1 MQLDIELHGGFKA
14 ASEVRHVLAD
24 LKGHVAPGVYDD
36 TVFLVNELV
45 TNSVRHARIGVN
57 GKILLSVQADARCM
71 RAEVRDHG
79 PGFDETQERSPR
91 MDEGS
96 GWGLYLME
104 RLADRWGV
112 ARHDDGGISVW
123 FEIDDPV
130 KGPATPPG

>member
-24 LKGHVAPGVYDD
+24 LKDHVGSDAYDD
-36 TVFLVNELV
+36 LVFMINELV

-57 GKILLSVQADARCM
+57 GKILLTVQASPECV
-71 RAEVRDHG
+71 RAEVRDDG
-79 PGFDETQERSPR
+79 PGFDETVQRSPS

-96 GWGLYLME
+96 GWGLYLVE

-112 ARHDDGGISVW
+112 THHKAGGISVW
-123 FEIDDPV
+123 FEIDAPEETAQ
-130 KGPATPPG
+130 G